1 MDHCLEWAFLLASK
15 STLVVQLLNLIMMSL
30 TAQVKERPSINTM
43 RARREEP
50 PKNEKNVYDEKPI
63 LEDLNI

>member
-43 RARREEP
+43 RARREET
-50 PKNEKNVYDEKPI
+50 PKK
-63 LEDLNI
+63 